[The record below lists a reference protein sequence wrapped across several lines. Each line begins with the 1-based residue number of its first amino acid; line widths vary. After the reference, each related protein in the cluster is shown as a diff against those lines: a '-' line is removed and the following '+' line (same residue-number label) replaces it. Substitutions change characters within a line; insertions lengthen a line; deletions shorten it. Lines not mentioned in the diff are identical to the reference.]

1 MANHFLAEAI
11 DRIIGL
17 SETKTFEI
25 KGQTYADKQ
34 LSRIIPHV
42 DRPAEIPVNSLD
54 SICKLILTENE
65 KVGAKIMVRIKG
77 AREVEVYTT
86 YLDDFS
92 RNDLYRAKADVP
104 KISINGFNDKEQAII
119 ELRSLYIPTEGTAYL
134 LDLISSMSK
143 DNKIQTEDNGVTQ
156 KVTAQQGV
164 SLLQN
169 ITVRPRVSLQ
179 PFRTFLEVAQ
189 PESEFLLRIDED
201 GIIGLFEADG
211 GVWQLEAKRNIA
223 EYFNK
228 ELESLISAGKVV
240 VMQ

>member
-1 MANHFLAEAI
+1 
-11 DRIIGL
+11 
-17 SETKTFEI
+17 
-25 KGQTYADKQ
+25 
-34 LSRIIPHV
+34 
-42 DRPAEIPVNSLD
+42 
-54 SICKLILTENE
+54 
-65 KVGAKIMVRIKG
+65 MVRIKG

-169 ITVRPRVSLQ
+169 ITVRPRVSLCSRSGHS
-179 PFRTFLEVAQ
+179 FEVAQ

-201 GIIGLFEADG
+201 GSIGLFEADG

-223 EYFNK
+223 EYFR
-228 ELESLISAGKVV
+228 ELNGLISAGIVV